1 MITLNEAR
9 KKGDID
15 RFIQEREAEAKVKG
29 DLDKLDAI
37 IQRPE
42 QGTSKAAQ
50 GASKPRSSGD

>member
-9 KKGDID
+9 KKGEID
-15 RFIQEREAEAKVKG
+15 RFIQEREVEVKG

-42 QGTSKAAQ
+42 QGTSKEAQ
-50 GASKPRSSGD
+50 GASKLRSSGD